1 MSRIQAWA
9 ARNLRLEQQ
18 VQAADL
24 LQCCRYEKLSCWQLR
39 LPWACWGKDHAGSIP
54 DGKAACETCHAVWNW
69 VANVLVAV
77 VSTHVASPW
86 NRSVKNE
93 LENVQKKA
101 GMEAISYTTWD
112 DTFGEGTQTGRHFP
126 THTWNDEVM
135 RFWGHEE
142 APWVPQLVCYKWG
155 IKRGAKPFC
164 VCISWILKGVLLGSL
179 DQTVNLRHSQI
190 CPLWCGESMWIK
202 HNQTSKFK
210 GCETCSKV
218 ENGDCSCCTFP

>member
-1 MSRIQAWA
+1 M
-9 ARNLRLEQQ
+9 RNSA
-18 VQAADL
+18 VD
-24 LQCCRYEKLSCWQLR
+24 SCWTR
-39 LPWACWGKDHAGSIP
+39 AWGKDHARSIP

-69 VANVLVAV
+69 VATVLVAV
-77 VSTHVASPW
+77 VSAHVASFPPGVPGASKTSSRMYKRKQVW
-86 NRSVKNE
+86 RRSPTQPGMTPLVRG
-93 LENVQKKA
+93 LRSGPPFPDTQA
-101 GMEAISYTTWD
+101 GN
-112 DTFGEGTQTGRHFP
+112 G
-126 THTWNDEVM
+126 EVM

-164 VCISWILKGVLLGSL
+164 VCISWILKGVLLGCL

-190 CPLWCGESMWIK
+190 YPLWCGESMWIK